1 MSQAS
6 LADSMADMFLNVMG
20 LNSLKMALRAFQFLN
35 DSLSSFADHSI
46 SLLSKV
52 FPNSSFLVGGDQPVK
67 INFQA
72 CSSMDLMN
80 AHI

>member
-6 LADSMADMFLNVMG
+6 LANSMVDMLLNVMG
-20 LNSLKMALRAFQFLN
+20 LNSVKMALRAFQLLD
-35 DSLSSFADHSI
+35 DSLSSYVDHSI
-46 SLLSKV
+46 SLLGTV
-52 FPNSSFLVGGDQPVK
+52 FPDSSFLVGGDQPVK
-67 INFQA
+67 IDFQA